1 MNVVKDEIM
10 EELIISNEN
19 FEKYFNKRK
28 WITKEEYEKYL
39 QIKITIKN
47 FCAKM
52 LKILDLYGTWHEWK
66 YEKINQSKFIKG

>member
-28 WITKEEYEKYL
+28 WITKEEYEIFTNK
-39 QIKITIKN
+39 T
-47 FCAKM
+47 
-52 LKILDLYGTWHEWK
+52 
-66 YEKINQSKFIKG
+66 